1 MQWWCSAQTSAWE
14 WTWRAYPGVWLFIAA
29 LATGLWLLQRRA
41 QAVAQPWRVSLAVQ
55 GLLALWIA
63 LDWPIGALGG
73 GYLASVH
80 MLQFLL
86 IALVAPP
93 LLLLGVHP
101 EVWEKLRERGVPK
114 WLSTLTAPLVGLIA
128 LNAVML
134 VTHLPAIAD
143 PMMATQLGSFTI
155 DLAWLTSGFAFW
167 WSLIVPIPERR
178 GFAQLLRMGYLVLGV
193 MFSPVVIVLV
203 AVLVFND
210 HPLFATYE
218 LAPRVGGL
226 DSVTDHQIA
235 GLLMSV
241 GGAVITLVAMSTIF
255 FRWARESEA
264 MEPRPDARRS
274 LHHPA

>member
-1 MQWWCSAQTSAWE
+1 VQWWCSAQTAAWE
-14 WTWRAYPGVWLFIAA
+14 WTWRAYPGVWLFVLAIAGTSWI
-29 LATGLWLLQRRA
+29 LHRRA
-41 QAVAQPWRVSLAVQ
+41 GAKAQAWRVSLMVQ
-55 GLLALWIA
+55 GILALWIA

-93 LLLLGVHP
+93 LILIGIHP
-101 EVWEKLRERGVPK
+101 EVWDQLRQRGVPL
-114 WLSTLTAPLVGLIA
+114 WLEKLTSPLMGLIA
-128 LNAVML
+128 VNAVML

-155 DLAWLTSGFAFW
+155 DLAWLLGGTAFW
-167 WSLIVPIPERR
+167 WPLVAPLPGRPR
-178 GFAQLLRMGYLVLGV
+178 FGQLLRMGYLVLGV

-203 AVLVFND
+203 AVLVFNE
-210 HPLFATYE
+210 HPLFSTYE
-218 LAPRVGGL
+218 IAPRVAGL
-226 DSVTDHQIA
+226 DSVTDHQMA

-241 GGAVITLVAMSTIF
+241 GGAVITVIAMSTIF

-274 LHHPA
+274 LHRPA